1 MTSEAFGGMLG
12 RIEQQLIAKG
22 GKEMECFYNVVLHIN
37 LSQRSF
43 EEERIDDRV
52 YKELLGGKGLG
63 AYLLLNNT
71 KAGLDPLSE
80 DNVIIF
86 AVGPVTDTRVFGSSR
101 YGAFTK
107 SPLTCIFGESYAGG
121 SVAEQIS
128 RTGYDAIIIKGA
140 SREPVYLEISN
151 RNVGFHDA
159 SHIWGKDTYATEDAI
174 REEIGIKDAG
184 IAVIGPAGENLVRFA
199 VIENNYWRSLGR
211 TGTGAVLG
219 SKKIKAV
226 AFHGNVRRKVAKAKL
241 LNQFWRDTGS
251 KAKTDAGAIAYKKLG
266 TPMLVA
272 ATNKAGAFPTKYWT
286 AGTFDKWQ
294 NICADALL
302 QKCKVKPKSC
312 PKCFLACGNL
322 TEIVDGRHRGLIIEG
337 PEYETIYAFGGL
349 CLIDDIRE
357 IAYLNDIC
365 DRLGID
371 TITAG
376 NLVAFTIEASRRK
389 AIDEKIE
396 YGDADGVAE
405 LLNKIAQKEGI
416 GAILAEGI
424 RYASKEWGLE
434 DLAIHVKGMEPPG
447 YEPRVLKGMGL
458 AYATSDRGAC
468 HLRATFYKA
477 ELSGMIAPDQIEG
490 KAEMVIDFEDRHTLF
505 DSLIICRFFRDLY
518 PWEAISTLIHATTGM
533 NLDKKQLQRTASNIT
548 NKARE
553 FNLREG
559 MKRTDDALPK
569 RFFEER
575 LEDSGKLL
583 PSTEFGKM
591 LSDYYRLKGWR

>member
-1 MTSEAFGGMLG
+1 MKSFH
-12 RIEQQLIAKG
+12 
-22 GKEMECFYNVVLHIN
+22 NSVLHIN
-37 LSQRSF
+37 LNQKSF
-43 EEERIDDRV
+43 EEEPISDKV
-52 YKELLGGKGLG
+52 YEELLAGKGLG

-71 KAGLDPLSE
+71 KAGLDPFCE
-80 DNVIIF
+80 DNVIVF

-107 SPLTCIFGESYAGG
+107 SPLTYIFSESYAGG

-128 RTGYDAIIIKGA
+128 RSGYDAIVIKGA

-151 RNVGFHDA
+151 RNVRFHDA
-159 SHIWGKDTYATEDAI
+159 SHIWGKDTYATEDAV
-174 REEIGIKDAG
+174 REEIGIRDAG

-226 AFHGNVRRKVAKAKL
+226 AFHGNITRKVAKPEL
-241 LNQFWRDTGS
+241 LDQLWRDSAS
-251 KAKTDAGAIAYKKLG
+251 KAKTDAGAIAYRKLG

-272 ATNKAGAFPTKYWT
+272 AVNIAGAFPTKYWT

-294 NICADALL
+294 GICADALL
-302 QKCKVKPKSC
+302 QKCRVRPRAC

-322 TEIVDGRHRGLIIEG
+322 TEIIDGRHRGLIIEG

-365 DRLGID
+365 DRLGMD

-376 NLVAFTIEASRRK
+376 NLVAFAMEASRRG

-396 YGDADGVAE
+396 YGDAERIAR
-405 LLNKIAQKEGI
+405 LLDRICQKKGI

-424 RYASKEWGLE
+424 RYASKKWGLE
-434 DLAIHVKGMEPPG
+434 DLAIHVKGMEPAG

-477 ELSGMIAPDQIEG
+477 ELSGMMSPDQIEG

-518 PWEAISTLIHATTGM
+518 PWEAISVLIHATTGM
-533 NLDKKQLQRTASNIT
+533 KLDKKRLQMTASNIT
-548 NKARE
+548 GKARE

-559 MKRTDDALPK
+559 VKRTDDVLPK

-575 LEDSGKLL
+575 LQDSGKLL
-583 PSTEFGKM
+583 PRADFGKM
-591 LSDYYRLKGWR
+591 LSDYYRLKGWG